1 MTDYFGIFLAGISTG
16 AGVIIAQ
23 KLVRWLESH
32 PIISRLTSKF
42 NSVSRGETSLHDL
55 MQEQREL
62 GKRIEAKIEGAKR
75 RRK

>member
-1 MTDYFGIFLAGISTG
+1 MEWDTAILSGLFTGI
-16 AGVIIAQ
+16 GVILAQ

-32 PIISRLTSKF
+32 PIVSRLASKF

-75 RRK
+75 RK